1 MLATPFAAERRP
13 LGGAESIACSG
24 KDAQPG
30 RSDDARYPRPGVRTI
45 IAWALLAT
53 LALVACEGSQ
63 TATPSP
69 VATDVAVPPSPSLE
83 PAGDGTATGVGEQ
96 RGPWRLVTLGDA
108 YTAGY
113 STDLPRRDSWPAQ
126 VVESLKRAEVPV
138 NFFNL
143 AARGVSSVEVLE
155 DQLEQV
161 GPYQPDV
168 VTVQVGIN
176 DLVYHETE
184 EGYRQNLA
192 SILDGLLEL
201 LPPEQIFAIT
211 TPRDARDAEG
221 DDRDAARADIDQL
234 NAVLADVA
242 AERDIEVID
251 IGPVNRLGDDDV
263 SMSERDGVYIYP
275 TAKQYAGWAEVIGPH
290 IRAALSAIEP

>member
-1 MLATPFAAERRP
+1 MLA
-13 LGGAESIACSG
+13 
-24 KDAQPG
+24 
-30 RSDDARYPRPGVRTI
+30 
-45 IAWALLAT
+45 LA
-53 LALVACEGSQ
+53 ACEGSP

-69 VATDVAVPPSPSLE
+69 VPTDEAAPSPSLE
-83 PAGDGTATGVGEQ
+83 PGEDVAVSGVGEH

-126 VVESLKRAEVPV
+126 VVESLKRAEMQARWY
-138 NFFNL
+138 NL

-155 DQLEQV
+155 DQLAQV
-161 GPYQPDV
+161 GPFQPDV

-184 EGYRQNLA
+184 EGYRANLA
-192 SILDGLLEL
+192 GILDGLLEL

-211 TPRDARDAEG
+211 TPRDARDSEG
-221 DDRDAARADIDQL
+221 SDREAARADIDRL
-234 NAVLADVA
+234 NAVLIDVA
-242 AERDIEVID
+242 AERAIEVID
-251 IGPVNRLGDDDV
+251 IGPVNRLGDADP
-263 SMSERDGVYIYP
+263 SMSEKDGVYIYP

-290 IRAALSAIEP
+290 IQAAIAAIEP